1 MGIGPVSKASPRKSS
16 PAADLET
23 LRIGAA
29 MEHIKAHGNL
39 DGFAA
44 GRGER
49 LALVSTAVKQ
59 GLVMWNRSRGKYELT
74 SRGYRHVRVLRR
86 AGRNALRDRQGG
98 AVRSAMN
105 AVVTAAGAVVVVG
118 AVFLAFNPTG
128 PIDSS
133 PARRLGAYFTSSASA
148 PAPARATQ
156 AMQPAA
162 ETQPRA
168 VAAAASIDS
177 RKGASEPA
185 APVPSGGRADASALD
200 GGARGGEAARSLA
213 AAIGGESEIATRAVQ
228 KSAAADRDR
237 AEMDPPVTNKPAHK
251 QKKSAR
257 RERGRGYAYSP

>member
-1 MGIGPVSKASPRKSS
+1 
-16 PAADLET
+16 
-23 LRIGAA
+23 
-29 MEHIKAHGNL
+29 
-39 DGFAA
+39 
-44 GRGER
+44 
-49 LALVSTAVKQ
+49 
-59 GLVMWNRSRGKYELT
+59 MWNRSRGKYELT

-162 ETQPRA
+162 ETETQAMQSAVETQPRA
-168 VAAAASIDS
+168 VAAVASIVD
-177 RKGASEPA
+177 GP
-185 APVPSGGRADASALD
+185 PFLSGGNDDGAGDRSDHSALAMHLRRFFQSLV
-200 GGARGGEAARSLA
+200 GAVT
-213 AAIGGESEIATRAVQ
+213 EIAFGVL
-228 KSAAADRDR
+228 RDVPQ
-237 AEMDPPVTNKPAHK
+237 DV
-251 QKKSAR
+251 R
-257 RERGRGYAYSP
+257 REKAAVCR

>member
-1 MGIGPVSKASPRKSS
+1 MQ
-16 PAADLET
+16 PAAET
-23 LRIGAA
+23 
-29 MEHIKAHGNL
+29 E
-39 DGFAA
+39 
-44 GRGER
+44 
-49 LALVSTAVKQ
+49 TQ
-59 GLVMWNRSRGKYELT
+59 G
-74 SRGYRHVRVLRR
+74 
-86 AGRNALRDRQGG
+86 
-98 AVRSAMN
+98 
-105 AVVTAAGAVVVVG
+105 
-118 AVFLAFNPTG
+118 
-128 PIDSS
+128 
-133 PARRLGAYFTSSASA
+133 
-148 PAPARATQ
+148 
-156 AMQPAA
+156 MQPAA

-257 RERGRGYAYSP
+257 RERGRGYAYSPYGGAWRYPHWSGSPWGFR